1 MTTQKLE
8 KVCSAQWAQCQQL
21 LQAKGKE
28 YAGETSDRLSAFR
41 TAGALQGVSAKR
53 ALAGMFAKHVVSIF
67 DMCAGGVYPE
77 ARWNEKITDSINYL
91 LLLQALV
98 TEERNG

>member
-8 KVCSAQWAQCQQL
+8 KVCSAQWERCQQL
-21 LQAKGKE
+21 LQVKGQE
-28 YAGETSDRLSAFR
+28 YAGGAVDRLSAFR
-41 TAGALQGVSAKR
+41 TAGALQGVSAKQ

-67 DMCAGGVYPE
+67 DMCAGGIYSD